1 MRDVAVKLAS
11 PVLDILWSPP
21 LNPQLAAV
29 ALRDGAGLR
38 PWLVVA
44 DADDLG
50 RAEVVPV
57 NVEITLHILI
67 HLQHASAR
75 SMLSAVAQY

>member
-1 MRDVAVKLAS
+1 MRDVAVEKL
-11 PVLDILWSPP
+11 PGILDILWSPP
-21 LNPQLAAV
+21 LNPQVAAI
-29 ALRDGAGLR
+29 ALRDGSGLR
-38 PWLVVA
+38 LGLVVA
-44 DADDLG
+44 DADNL
-50 RAEVVPV
+50 RRPEVVAI